1 MGLCNYKKNISKTRH
16 KMSGSLE
23 ENELNSPRS
32 HSEVFNVVSG
42 SKRKQIVST
51 VMESGVSLGMV
62 DPTTGRYVCMS
73 LTV

>member
-32 HSEVFNVVSG
+32 HSEVFNVMSG

-73 LTV
+73 LIV

>member
-1 MGLCNYKKNISKTRH
+1 
-16 KMSGSLE
+16 MSGSVE

-32 HSEVFNVVSG
+32 HREVFNVVSG

-62 DPTTGRYVCMS
+62 DPTTGRYLCHCVQG
-73 LTV
+73 VKEI